1 MKTVLVILA
10 LLFIGF
16 VAYKILKPTKVET
29 HPSTGTGGGAAY
41 PPAGGGGEEEL
52 PDPHGGH
59 HPEQHEW
66 HNPYNH
72 DYHDDGDH
80 PDPDGRD

>member
-16 VAYKILKPTKVET
+16 LTYKILKPTKIET
-29 HPSTGTGGGAAY
+29 HPSTNTGSSNT
-41 PPAGGGGEEEL
+41 PPAGNDDEEEL

-66 HNPYNH
+66 HNPDNH
-72 DYHDDGDH
+72 NYHEDH
-80 PDPDGRD
+80 PEPDGRG